1 MVEYISGTFT
11 MDHSLKTVLTLGVYI
26 EASSSV
32 INKIQ
37 ASSFKVIISEL
48 LVKKTQTNKQKPK
61 KVIIKGFTQNS
72 THFYL

>member
-11 MDHSLKTVLTLGVYI
+11 VDHSLKTVLTLGVYI
-26 EASSSV
+26 KPSSSG

-48 LVKKTQTNKQKPK
+48 LVKKTQTNKQRKAK
-61 KVIIKGFTQNS
+61 ERDYQR
-72 THFYL
+72 FYSE